1 MVIFLITEEIFETI
15 GEMHRELFND
25 GVVFARK
32 PLVYRNEDGDVVVS
46 IDYLNNGEEWEFTT
60 TIEAE

>member
-1 MVIFLITEEIFETI
+1 MITEEVFETI
-15 GEMHRELFND
+15 DEMEEELAND

-32 PLVYRNEDGDVVVS
+32 PVVSRNSDGNVVIS

-60 TIEAE
+60 EIEV